1 MGASNLKGLSKA
13 QITINVIAI
22 VAKLTGRNP
31 AKINAKTKF
40 SDLLLDGFDVV
51 AIGDKID
58 ETSWM
63 HGVKIPVQQ
72 WQNCSTIGDA
82 VDLIAKYV

>member
-1 MGASNLKGLSKA
+1 MGPSNLKGLSTT
-13 QITINVIAI
+13 QITKGVIAT
-22 VAKLTGRNP
+22 VAKFTGRDP
-31 AKINAKTKF
+31 SKINSKTKF
-40 SDLLLDGFDVV
+40 SDLLVDGFDLV

-72 WQNCSTIGDA
+72 WQNCATIGDM
-82 VDLIAKYV
+82 VKLIAKYV